1 MGVLI
6 TNRQR
11 RVAIDLRKLLKDAS
25 RLLELLNLRNTELS
39 ILIGNDA
46 TLKALN
52 SRYRNKTATTDVLS
66 FPLWSS
72 RGKIPPNQ
80 EILLGDIVI
89 NAHMALRRAEE
100 TGMSL
105 HQTLRQLL
113 IHGLLH
119 LAGYDHER
127 SPSESRKMSH
137 RERRLIHALAQ
148 MG

>member
-6 TNRQR
+6 ANRQR
-11 RVAIDLRKLLKDAS
+11 RVAINLRKLRKDAS
-25 RLLELLNLRNTELS
+25 RLLECLDLRNTELS

-52 SRYRNKTATTDVLS
+52 TRYRNKTTTTDVLS
-66 FPLWSS
+66 FPLRSQ
-72 RGKIPPNQ
+72 RGKIPPDQ

-105 HQTLRQLL
+105 HQTLRRLL
-113 IHGLLH
+113 VHGLLH
-119 LAGYDHER
+119 LAGYDHEKG
-127 SPSESRKMSH
+127 PSESRKMSH
-137 RERRLIHALAQ
+137 KERRLIHALTQ